1 MKVQNFGLLIVDPH
15 GEYVRGG
22 QSSTG
27 ERTLGLVHYSAGM
40 DGLAVFTI
48 SETDR
53 KKYGLN
59 SLWLEYDDFRLTDLG
74 LLYDLSQAQWDV
86 VETLGDFSGSEV
98 IRFFLEADVETLQDE
113 VRGHRYTGPNPPI
126 AEKLGAFQPGTL
138 VVIQRRV
145 KNIAQGN
152 RKFFRE
158 SGSSVKEMLRYLH
171 DNKVVLIDI
180 PRMGERSELFVLS
193 MITRRIM
200 QAHRASAEEFGMETE
215 PTEQKKVLITIE
227 EAQRVLGAGGSSTQ
241 IFRECAM
248 EGRKFGVGLCVV
260 TQQPKNI
267 DQKVLAQINTFVVMG
282 LGDRGDREIIMGS
295 AKQDLSKMEIE
306 IQTLDQG
313 EAIIST
319 IGIPFPVSTRIHKFE
334 DYLDG
339 LNKEKKPKIT
349 DGLATGF

>member
-1 MKVQNFGLLIVDPH
+1 M
-15 GEYVRGG
+15 
-22 QSSTG
+22 T
-27 ERTLGLVHYSAGM
+27 
-40 DGLAVFTI
+40 
-48 SETDR
+48 
-53 KKYGLN
+53 
-59 SLWLEYDDFRLTDLG
+59 
-74 LLYDLSQAQWDV
+74 
-86 VETLGDFSGSEV
+86 
-98 IRFFLEADVETLQDE
+98 
-113 VRGHRYTGPNPPI
+113 
-126 AEKLGAFQPGTL
+126 
-138 VVIQRRV
+138 
-145 KNIAQGN
+145 GN

-158 SGSSVKEMLRYLH
+158 SGSCVAEILRYLH

-200 QAHRASAEEFGMETE
+200 QAHRISAEEFGIDTE

-267 DQKVLAQINTFVVMG
+267 DQKVLAQINTFIVMG
-282 LGDRGDREIIMGS
+282 LGDRGDRDIIIGS

-313 EAIIST
+313 DAIIST

-334 DYLDG
+334 DYVDG
-339 LNKEKKPKIT
+339 LNKEKKRSLNE
-349 DGLATGF
+349 GLSTGF